1 MKKILGLS
9 MITSFVLSTSTYA
22 DSISEAF
29 DNLEV
34 NGEIKLGFVSSDF
47 LGAAKTD
54 KVTAIGGSLSAV
66 TGSFYGLKAGVT
78 FQAATILSDDTKNN
92 PTNIFSVNNTS
103 YRTSFFDT
111 DGVSLSESYLEYTI
125 VNTTFKAGRQYIH
138 TPIVN
143 NAIEGKSSEAIVKDS
158 FEAYLLTNTDIPD
171 TTLVA
176 GYIDKFQAQNNGNSE
191 FNDFADLE
199 DGAYTL
205 YIKNNSIENLTLQAQ
220 YLDIDGNTTAADTD
234 LFYLQADYQA
244 GPHTLSAQY
253 YRSSV
258 NKQVGKM
265 YGLKATGPLGLGKLG
280 YLVGYSSSMDDINAV
295 YTGAGAGA
303 TDSVFTALP
312 VHDGEVPARADTD
325 TIVGAI
331 VAPIGPTTIIT
342 YAGKSMSNTHVLG
355 DVTGMGAIFIYPITK
370 DLVLKA
376 NYAHVDTENTLA
388 PAGVVN
394 DTTDTARIY
403 LSYKF

>member
-9 MITSFVLSTSTYA
+9 IITSLILSTSTYA
-22 DSISEAF
+22 DEISEAF
-29 DNLEV
+29 NNLEV
-34 NGEIKLGFVSSDF
+34 KGEVKLGFASSDF

-54 KVTAIGGSLSAV
+54 DVTAVGGNLSV
-66 TGSFYGLKAGVT
+66 KTGSFYGLKAGVT
-78 FQAATILSDDTKNN
+78 FQAATILSEDTRNN
-92 PTNIFSVNNTS
+92 PTNAFSVNNTS

-125 VNTTFKAGRQYIH
+125 SNTTFKAGRQYIH

-143 NAIEGKSSEAIVKDS
+143 NAMEGKSSEAIVKDS
-158 FEAYLLTNTDIPD
+158 FEAYVLTNTDIPN

-176 GYIDKFQAQNNGNSE
+176 GYVDKFQAQNNGNNE
-191 FNDFADLE
+191 FNDFADVE

-205 YIKNNSIENLTLQAQ
+205 YAKNTSIDNLTLQAQ
-220 YLDIDGNTTAADTD
+220 YLNINGTTAATDTD

-253 YRSSV
+253 YASSV
-258 NKQVGKM
+258 NNQDGRM
-265 YGLKATGPLGLGKLG
+265 FGLRATGPLGLGKLG
-280 YLVGYSSSMDDINAV
+280 YLLGYSSSMDNTNAV

-325 TIVGAI
+325 TLVGAI
-331 VAPIGPTTIIT
+331 VMPVGPTTIIP
-342 YAGKSMSNTHVLG
+342 YAGKSMSKTHVLG
-355 DVTGMGAIFIYPITK
+355 DVTGIGAMFIYPIAK
-370 DLVLKA
+370 NLVLKA
-376 NYAHVDTENTLA
+376 NYEHVDTENTLV

-394 DTTDTARIY
+394 DTTNTARIY